1 MSVFFM
7 DFDMA
12 PSVIWARDLYDQM
25 QIRSDFRKWF
35 PRMCQYGFVEGRDY
49 EFVPRVRPQDEGGRT
64 VQRYVK
70 DYRITLEMA
79 KQLYKLHHFHKN
91 DCFRSCEGQ
100 HCMGTNHWMQAVI
113 ELLHQHKCK
122 SHAPPKRF
130 YESQPPDSLVT
141 TTQIAK
147 EYGCGAKVF
156 NRLLHLHGIQY
167 RANNQWVL
175 YAKHQDKGYE
185 ENTTIMP
192 PEKQIVQ
199 DDRDAR
205 AEELESAF
213 SYDGYQVVRKEL
225 FAHLRDPAI
234 VIRKDSITFNTACIT
249 GLEDVVYVHVMF
261 NNDLKRIVVRGCDEN
276 DKDALRWCV
285 AKPDKRKSRKMSC
298 KPFATLVYQKMG
310 WDSECRY
317 KMLGYRITF
326 EGETLYVFDL
336 LVPEIFHEGQ
346 RKKNAV
352 DSQDNA
358 ASTKPVNSRKGFY
371 LDDIVGTFGVPVEE
385 HRKESEVKQMDGYVS
400 MGILTGKIAPEAG
413 KD

>member
-1 MSVFFM
+1 M
-7 DFDMA
+7 
-12 PSVIWARDLYDQM
+12 
-25 QIRSDFRKWF
+25 
-35 PRMCQYGFVEGRDY
+35 
-49 EFVPRVRPQDEGGRT
+49 
-64 VQRYVK
+64 
-70 DYRITLEMA
+70 
-79 KQLYKLHHFHKN
+79 N
-91 DCFRSCEGQ
+91 
-100 HCMGTNHWMQAVI
+100 
-113 ELLHQHKCK
+113 
-122 SHAPPKRF
+122 
-130 YESQPPDSLVT
+130 
-141 TTQIAK
+141 
-147 EYGCGAKVF
+147 
-156 NRLLHLHGIQY
+156 
-167 RANNQWVL
+167 
-175 YAKHQDKGYE
+175 E

-249 GLEDVVYVHVMF
+249 GLENVVYVHVMF

-298 KPFATLVYQKMG
+298 KPFATLVYQEMG

-346 RKKNAV
+346 RRKKNAA

-358 ASTKPVNSRKGFY
+358 AATKPVDSRKGFY
-371 LDDIVGTFGVPVEE
+371 PDDIVGTFGVPVEE
-385 HRKESEVKQMDGYVS
+385 HRKESEVQQMDGYVS
-400 MGILTGKIAPEAG
+400 MGILTGKIVPEAG

>member
-1 MSVFFM
+1 MNDKIAIYLRLSLA
-7 DFDMA
+7 DG
-12 PSVIWARDLYDQM
+12 DLKKGSKDESNSIENQ
-25 QIRSDFRKWF
+25 
-35 PRMCQYGFVEGRDY
+35 RM
-49 EFVPRVRPQDEGGRT
+49 
-64 VQRYVK
+64 
-70 DYRITLEMA
+70 
-79 KQLYKLHHFHKN
+79 
-91 DCFRSCEGQ
+91 
-100 HCMGTNHWMQAVI
+100 
-113 ELLHQHKCK
+113 LLHD
-122 SHAPPKRF
+122 
-130 YESQPPDSLVT
+130 Y
-141 TTQIAK
+141 I
-147 EYGCGAKVF
+147 G
-156 NRLLHLHGIQY
+156 
-167 RANNQWVL
+167 
-175 YAKHQDKGYE
+175 
-185 ENTTIMP
+185 
-192 PEKQIVQ
+192 KQ
-199 DDRDAR
+199 
-205 AEELESAF
+205 
-213 SYDGYQVVRKEL
+213 
-225 FAHLRDPAI
+225 
-234 VIRKDSITFNTACIT
+234 
-249 GLEDVVYVHVMF
+249 EDLVYVHVMF